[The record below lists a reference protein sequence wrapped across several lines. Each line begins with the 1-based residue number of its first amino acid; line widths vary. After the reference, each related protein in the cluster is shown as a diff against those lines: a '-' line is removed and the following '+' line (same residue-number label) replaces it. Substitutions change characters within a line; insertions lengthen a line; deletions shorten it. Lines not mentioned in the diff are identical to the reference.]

1 MIRINYSIENKK
13 WLEYIERRK
22 VVGFFKNIFKEVLE
36 KLEIS
41 IPNGKTVEISVVFTN
56 DENIRLLNKE
66 YRNVDKA
73 TNVLSFPIYRD
84 IGDFLDSMKFEDY
97 LLIGDIVLSIE
108 TLEKES
114 KDQEKTFEN
123 HMTHLVIHSILHLFG
138 FDHMEDKEAEEM
150 ENLEIEILKNF
161 GIENPYL

>member
-1 MIRINYSIENKK
+1 MIKVNYSIEDKK
-13 WLEYIERRK
+13 WLEHIERRK
-22 VVGFFKNIFKEVLE
+22 VTSFFKNIFNVVLE

-41 IPNGKTVEISVVFTN
+41 IPKGKTVEISVVFTN

-66 YRNVDKA
+66 YRNVDKT

-84 IGDFLDSMKFEDY
+84 IEDFLNSIKFEDY
-97 LLIGDIVLSIE
+97 LLLGDIVLSIE

-123 HMTHLVIHSILHLFG
+123 HMTHLIIHSILHLFG
-138 FDHMEDKEAEEM
+138 FDHMNDDEAEEM
-150 ENLEIEILKNF
+150 ESLEIKILKNF
-161 GIENPYL
+161 GIDNPYL